1 MAFQVLHAGMSEE
14 ELPQYDEKAD
24 IWSAGAVIYEALTG
38 MQPFPAESAAEMQRL
53 HVERLGGPCD
63 ASGVPLWLRGCTQ
76 LSPGAQEFLAQMLCL
91 APGKR
96 LSAEQCLQ
104 HPWLHKHIRSSASQW
119 LLPPE
124 PAGLPPANNVV
135 PLSPPHTLTGR
146 ISDEVSSG
154 TPPAP
159 VTQQLT
165 GISEPRPSSIEVIVS
180 SAPKKV
186 AVR

>member
-1 MAFQVLHAGMSEE
+1 MSEE
-14 ELPQYDEKAD
+14 ELPQYDERAD

-38 MQPFPAESAAEMQRL
+38 MQPFPAESATEMQRL
-53 HVERLGGPCD
+53 HAERLGGPCD
-63 ASGVPLWLRGCTQ
+63 TAGVPLWLRGCTQ
-76 LSPGAQEFLAQMLCL
+76 LSPGAQEFLAHMLCL
-91 APGKR
+91 APEKR
-96 LSAEQCLQ
+96 LTAEQLLH

-124 PAGLPPANNVV
+124 SACLTSTNNVV
-135 PLSPPHTLTGR
+135 PLSPSHALNGR
-146 ISDEVSSG
+146 ISDEVSS
-154 TPPAP
+154 TQPAA

-165 GISEPRPSSIEVIVS
+165 GLSEPRPSSIEVIVS